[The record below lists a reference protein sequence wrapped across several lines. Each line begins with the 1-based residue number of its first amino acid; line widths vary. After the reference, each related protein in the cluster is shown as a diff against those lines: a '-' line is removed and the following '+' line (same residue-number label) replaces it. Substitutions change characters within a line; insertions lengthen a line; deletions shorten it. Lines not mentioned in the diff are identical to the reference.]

1 MVREAGEVVAIVPA
15 AGSGERLAV
24 GVPKAFYQL
33 DGQTLIERAVDG
45 LLDSGVVDTVVVAVP
60 ADRTDEAR
68 QILGHRAMIV
78 AGGSNRTDTVNLALT
93 VLSGTAEP
101 EFVLVHDAA
110 RALTPPALVARV
122 VEALRDGYAAVV
134 PVLPLSDTIK
144 AVDANGVVLGT
155 PERAGL
161 RAVQTP
167 QGFTT
172 DLLLRSYQRG
182 SLDLPAAEYT
192 DDASLVEHIGG
203 QVQVVDGDPLAFK
216 ITTKPGSVA
225 GPSYSARVNQLP
237 RVGLGTDVHPIEP
250 GRPCWLVGLLFPS
263 ADGCAGHSDGDVA
276 VHALCDAV
284 LSAAG
289 LGDIGEVF
297 GVDDP
302 RWQGVSGADMLRH
315 VVVLITQHGYRVGNA
330 VVQVIGNRPKI
341 GWRRL
346 EAQAVLS
353 RLLNAPVSVS
363 ATTTD
368 GLGLTGRGEG
378 LAAIATALVV
388 SLR

>member
-24 GVPKAFYQL
+24 GLPKAFYQL

-182 SLDLPAAEYT
+182 SLDLPAAEYN

-216 ITTKPGSVA
+216 ITTK
-225 GPSYSARVNQLP
+225 L
-237 RVGLGTDVHPIEP
+237 D
-250 GRPCWLVGLLFPS
+250 LL
-263 ADGCAGHSDGDVA
+263 
-276 VHALCDAV
+276 L
-284 LSAAG
+284 
-289 LGDIGEVF
+289 
-297 GVDDP
+297 
-302 RWQGVSGADMLRH
+302 
-315 VVVLITQHGYRVGNA
+315 
-330 VVQVIGNRPKI
+330 
-341 GWRRL
+341 
-346 EAQAVLS
+346 AQAIV
-353 RLLNAPVSVS
+353 
-363 ATTTD
+363 
-368 GLGLTGRGEG
+368 RG
-378 LAAIATALVV
+378 
-388 SLR
+388 

>member
-24 GVPKAFYQL
+24 GLPKAFYQL

-192 DDASLVEHIGG
+192 DDALLVEHIGG

-216 ITTKPGSVA
+216 ITTK
-225 GPSYSARVNQLP
+225 L
-237 RVGLGTDVHPIEP
+237 D
-250 GRPCWLVGLLFPS
+250 LL
-263 ADGCAGHSDGDVA
+263 
-276 VHALCDAV
+276 L
-284 LSAAG
+284 
-289 LGDIGEVF
+289 
-297 GVDDP
+297 
-302 RWQGVSGADMLRH
+302 
-315 VVVLITQHGYRVGNA
+315 
-330 VVQVIGNRPKI
+330 
-341 GWRRL
+341 
-346 EAQAVLS
+346 AQAIV
-353 RLLNAPVSVS
+353 
-363 ATTTD
+363 
-368 GLGLTGRGEG
+368 RG
-378 LAAIATALVV
+378 
-388 SLR
+388 